1 MRYSTVKKIRRYA
14 IGTVAFALAVAACW
28 YFGIPYY
35 TFYEGD
41 GAFRDHG
48 VFASERRYDLDLGAI
63 DITHAGKYTYTLQ
76 HLPDARFI
84 AGLRL
89 AETLPAIPPNAPPDA
104 GRLDIE
110 LASFSGKPQFA
121 ENSSLPE
128 WSEAAGLRG
137 RDSMTFVAQRDET
150 YTLTLDVIVPFP
162 ARVGASLELQSR

>member
-14 IGTVAFALAVAACW
+14 IGAVALALTVAACW
-28 YFGIPYY
+28 YVGIPYY

-48 VFASERRYDLDLGAI
+48 VFASEGRYDLDLGAI
-63 DITHAGKYTYTLQ
+63 DITQAGKHTYTLR
-76 HLPDARFI
+76 HLPDAQFI

-104 GRLDIE
+104 GRLAIG
-110 LASFSGKPQFA
+110 LASSSGRPQFA
-121 ENSSLPE
+121 EHSSLTEWPE
-128 WSEAAGLRG
+128 TSGLRR
-137 RDSMTFVAQRDET
+137 RDSMTFAARRNET

-162 ARVGASLELQSR
+162 AHVGASLELQSR